1 MATPASVAPGVSG
14 VAAPALTLFDE
25 RSFFEKALA
34 YGLSHGL
41 IGQQR
46 IEAME
51 DEAARGM
58 VQIARYFG
66 SEYLRPELERA
77 LARMINMISLG
88 LRVQSGADL
97 RRAAEMLRDN
107 SLLSRSKT
115 GSDMLKALIVM
126 PQSSHFGMNE
136 QGAFSDRHVPQL
148 ARWSLAS
155 FEQYQAELNA
165 RDHAVL
171 AVRAAL
177 HLAEALG
184 LQQEVLQDAGA
195 DADAVI
201 RTALLASAQ
210 SMETFPDWTALEALL
225 QSWRKKSSDASA
237 LTKTV
242 QRLSKAMKPPSDLEP
257 RAAELVRALRDSVIA
272 DLPKLLGVR
281 TPLRKLLDQTPAF
294 MGRYFW
300 LEDALGE
307 VHQLDAQR
315 SEAWDKLTKGLS
327 DDATVLTLLLC
338 VSAGQTP
345 KTRLSEKTAAALV
358 RRWRKNGLE
367 PQRAHDWLN
376 QHAPAHY
383 IADCQALWQ
392 GFCEHASQTLLDAH
406 DKTLRS
412 ALRLLRAECNIS
424 SA

>member
-1 MATPASVAPGVSG
+1 MATPASSATPTTG
-14 VAAPALTLFDE
+14 VAAPALSLFDE

-41 IGQQR
+41 ISQQR
-46 IEAME
+46 FEAME
-51 DEAARGM
+51 DEGARGM

-77 LARMINMISLG
+77 RERMVNMISLS
-88 LRVQSGADL
+88 LQVHSSGDL

-107 SLLSRSKT
+107 SLLSRSKA

-136 QGAFSDRHVPQL
+136 QGGFSDRHVPQL

-155 FEQYQAELNA
+155 FDQYQSELRA
-165 RDHAVL
+165 RAHAVL
-171 AVRAAL
+171 SVQTAQHMAQ
-177 HLAEALG
+177 ALG
-184 LQQEVLQDAGA
+184 LKEEALQEAGA
-195 DADAVI
+195 DGEAVI
-201 RTALLASAQ
+201 RTTLLASAQ
-210 SMETFPDWTALEALL
+210 PLDTFPDWAALEALL
-225 QSWRKKSSDASA
+225 QGWRKKSADASA
-237 LTKTV
+237 LAKTV
-242 QRLSKAMKPPSDLEP
+242 QRLSKALKPPKDLSP
-257 RAAELVRALRDSVIA
+257 PAKELVLTLRDSVIA

-281 TPLRKLLDQTPAF
+281 TPLRKLLDQSPAF

-300 LEDALGE
+300 LEDALSE
-307 VHQLDAQR
+307 VHQIDSQR

-338 VSAGQTP
+338 VCAGQSP
-345 KTRLSEKTAAALV
+345 KTRLSEKSAAALV
-358 RRWRKNGLE
+358 RRWRKNGLDA
-367 PQRAHDWLN
+367 QLAQDWLQ

-383 IADCQALWQ
+383 LADCQALWL

-406 DKTLRS
+406 DKTLS
-412 ALRLLRAECNIS
+412 AALRLLRAECNIN